1 MEQKIDMLE
10 SERTIIEMGWKLEIV
25 VFIWPKNL
33 FIWVIMVFVSY
44 LLLFLQGGVMLSGI
58 GLNHS
63 SILKFWN
70 LFDVLLFLLL

>member
-44 LLLFLQGGVMLSGI
+44 LSFFFIRRSYAEWYW
-58 GLNHS
+58 
-63 SILKFWN
+63 LKS
-70 LFDVLLFLLL
+70 LKHTEVLEFV